1 MYVNCRCFISSW
13 EFELHWNK
21 ISLQLTAF
29 RMVLVLLGNTLDWS
43 WIRIIVDCE
52 LCYKLL
58 KKNLMNYVIFF
69 QSLIDIWYMTLYIN
83 SALNVM
89 QNSVMGLTEGG
100 SILLPVKDSWKII
113 FQYSYMHVT
122 QNVDIIFYIL
132 ISFYTFTPVYNLLF
146 VSWWRVIFIYN
157 GEVETYLDNTVVV
170 LEQCLL
176 SQSVLYMF
184 ILYGAK
190 FKVWWSFY
198 P

>member
-1 MYVNCRCFISSW
+1 MILDKDHCRSWNYVTNYWQRIWWMICYSLNIPKRYGIW
-13 EFELHWNK
+13 LYTLAVHWMSCK
-21 ISLQLTAF
+21 
-29 RMVLVLLGNTLDWS
+29 
-43 WIRIIVDCE
+43 
-52 LCYKLL
+52 LCYGTHRGRFNIAPCKRFM
-58 KKNLMNYVIFF
+58 KNYFPIF
-69 QSLIDIWYMTLYIN
+69 L
-83 SALNVM
+83 
-89 QNSVMGLTEGG
+89 
-100 SILLPVKDSWKII
+100 
-113 FQYSYMHVT
+113 HVC
-122 QNVDIIFYIL
+122 NPKVDIIFYIL

>member
-1 MYVNCRCFISSW
+1 
-13 EFELHWNK
+13 
-21 ISLQLTAF
+21 
-29 RMVLVLLGNTLDWS
+29 
-43 WIRIIVDCE
+43 
-52 LCYKLL
+52 
-58 KKNLMNYVIFF
+58 MNDMLFF
-69 QSLIDIWYMTLYIN
+69 KYSKEIWYMTLHIN
-83 SALNVM
+83 SALSVM

-132 ISFYTFTPVYNLLF
+132 ISFYTFTPVYNLLS

>member
-1 MYVNCRCFISSW
+1 
-13 EFELHWNK
+13 
-21 ISLQLTAF
+21 
-29 RMVLVLLGNTLDWS
+29 
-43 WIRIIVDCE
+43 
-52 LCYKLL
+52 
-58 KKNLMNYVIFF
+58 MNYVIFF
-69 QSLIDIWYMTLYIN
+69 QFLIDIWYMTLHIN